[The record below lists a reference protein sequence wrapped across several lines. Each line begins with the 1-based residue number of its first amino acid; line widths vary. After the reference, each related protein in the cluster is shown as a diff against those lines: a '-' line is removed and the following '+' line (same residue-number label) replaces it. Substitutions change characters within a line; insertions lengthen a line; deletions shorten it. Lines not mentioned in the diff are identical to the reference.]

1 MKLHENRDLFL
12 QAVKETSA
20 YFGMPQAIIEKDYYV
35 TLILRELAGRIPGL
49 IFKGGTS
56 LSKCYHIIERFS
68 EDIDLTLDAGH
79 HTQRQRQNVKAAVI
93 SVCDLYGM
101 RITNA
106 AEIKSRR
113 DHNRYTIEYSP
124 VHSYE
129 GLSRELLIET
139 TFMQDPYPN
148 ETRTA
153 SSAIFDFLLKNGNDN
168 IIAEYGLQP
177 FEIGVQSLK
186 RTLID
191 KVFALCDYM
200 LVGRTERISR
210 HIYDLF
216 RLLTAVDL
224 NDELKALVRDVRRE
238 RKGGLKNLSAKDGA
252 DVPGLLSE
260 MLEKEFFKS
269 DYEQNTM
276 LLLRTPIPYEEAAK
290 ALEEII
296 ASGIFKQ

>member
-79 HTQRQRQNVKAAVI
+79 HTQRQKQNVKTAVI

-113 DHNRYTIEYSP
+113 DHNRYAIEYSP

-153 SSAIFDFLLKNGNDN
+153 SSAIYDFLLKNGNN
-168 IIAEYGLQP
+168 GIIAEYGLQP

-200 LVGRTERISR
+200 LAGRTERISR
-210 HIYDLF
+210 HIYDLS
-216 RLLTAVDL
+216 RLLTTVDL
-224 NDELKALVRDVRRE
+224 NDELKVLVSDVRRE
-238 RKGGLKNLSAKDGA
+238 RKDGLKNLSAKDGA
-252 DVPGLLSE
+252 DVPELLSE
-260 MLEKEFFKS
+260 MLEKEFFKN

-290 ALEEII
+290 ALDKII